1 METYGKL
8 IVRMYVH
15 TAKPDTHGR
24 VAGVWRTLMT
34 RWTDRENVEQLLQ
47 TFSEANPELQVISHQ
62 LRITF
67 ETSEDMR
74 IN

>member
-1 METYGKL
+1 
-8 IVRMYVH
+8 
-15 TAKPDTHGR
+15 
-24 VAGVWRTLMT
+24 MT

-67 ETSEDMR
+67 ETSEDIR
-74 IN
+74 IS